1 MSELEIVAN
10 GPSSD
15 PVQHFTSWSAY
26 DFIHNRRRNRLTA
39 ARARDL
45 VYVFTNG
52 RLVDKISSS
61 EEGFVGWDEE
71 EEMEED
77 E

>member
-1 MSELEIVAN
+1 VLV
-10 GPSSD
+10 
-15 PVQHFTSWSAY
+15 
-26 DFIHNRRRNRLTA
+26 
-39 ARARDL
+39 RARDL